1 MGELVYSYKKVA
13 RHSPAC
19 ALRADANIRVGI
31 GWRPALCIGLTVDHL
46 QVASALSVTIP
57 LGCYWAHV
65 ACANEKRLTR
75 SVFGP
80 RRALS
85 LLGHGYEVK
94 CSVETAVEC
103 GKVHV
108 ESEFI
113 PNEFEHLIVVRV
125 FHQVRTRADVGA
137 VATLG
142 KVFKGERIAA
152 GCDAVG
158 TGVIGALY
166 SAV

>member
-1 MGELVYSYKKVA
+1 M
-13 RHSPAC
+13 
-19 ALRADANIRVGI
+19 
-31 GWRPALCIGLTVDHL
+31 
-46 QVASALSVTIP
+46 
-57 LGCYWAHV
+57 
-65 ACANEKRLTR
+65 
-75 SVFGP
+75 
-80 RRALS
+80 S

-125 FHQVRTRADVGA
+125 FHQVRARADIGA

-142 KVFKGERIAA
+142 KVFECERVAA
-152 GCDAVG
+152 GRDAVG
-158 TGVIGALY
+158 AGIIGALY